1 MERVPAVPVV
11 LLGGLNVVR
20 ALGMSGI
27 PVIIASPDRRT
38 PAMASRFC
46 SGSIEL
52 PPFGADAAS
61 RAGAVEALVRAGR
74 RLAERHGARP
84 PLFFDNEDR
93 LSLVQDCRDA
103 LAPHFALLLNE
114 PGVGEALLDKALFQ
128 QLAARLGLPV
138 PREVAW
144 DALAAEAGPVIAK
157 PKVKTAWEHSGVHH
171 QLFGGAGK
179 ARIFESGR
187 RAHSDPR
194 VRLLASQLEFQEY
207 LPGEDDEIWSF
218 HGFAAPGGE
227 VLAWFVG
234 RKIRTF
240 PAYTGDSSYIRLAHD
255 DALAALG
262 RDVAARL
269 RLAGV
274 FKMDFKRSAANG
286 RWYLLE
292 INARFNLWHYVG
304 AKNGVNLPRVAY
316 EFLTE
321 GKIPA
326 EKRAGHRFRWLS
338 MRYDWRA
345 FKALRAQGR
354 LSLAGWL
361 WSLARAPKV
370 YDLFA
375 WTDPA
380 PFVRFW
386 RGRFNTRLQR
396 LWHSTAS

>member
-1 MERVPAVPVV
+1 M

-20 ALGMSGI
+20 ALGLSGI
-27 PVIIASPDRRT
+27 PVLIASSDRRT

-52 PPFGADAAS
+52 PPFGTDPSS
-61 RAGAVEALVRAGR
+61 RGAAVEALVRAGR

-93 LSLVQDCRDA
+93 LSLVQDSRDA

-114 PGVGEALLDKALFQ
+114 PGLGEALLDKALFQ

-138 PREVAW
+138 PRGIAW
-144 DALAAEAGPVIAK
+144 SALAAEAGPVIAK
-157 PKVKTAWEHSGVHH
+157 PKVKTAWEHSGVHR

-179 ARIFESGR
+179 ARVYESGR
-187 RAHSDPR
+187 HAHADPR
-194 VRLLASQLEFQEY
+194 ARLLAPQLEFQEY

-227 VLAWFVG
+227 VLEWFVG
-234 RKIRTF
+234 RKVRTF
-240 PAYTGDSSYIRLAHD
+240 PAHTGDSSYIRLAHD
-255 DALAALG
+255 DALVALG
-262 RDVAARL
+262 REVAARL

-286 RWYLLE
+286 RFYLLE

-304 AKNGVNLPRVAY
+304 AKNGVNLPEVAY
-316 EFLTE
+316 DFLVH
-321 GKIPA
+321 GKNSFHA
-326 EKRAGHRFRWLS
+326 ERRKAPGRYHWLS
-338 MRYDWRA
+338 LRCDWRA
-345 FKALRAQGR
+345 FKALRAQGK

-386 RGRFNTRLQR
+386 RGRFHTRLQR
-396 LWHSTAS
+396 LWHSTAF